1 MKLLLALPL
10 VLALADGGLTLEE
23 FRKLH
28 QDLKP
33 RRDELWRSIPW
44 KTSLLDARDQAV
56 REKKPLFMWSMNG
69 SPLGCG

>member
-10 VLALADGGLTLEE
+10 ALVLADGGLSNED

-28 QDLKP
+28 DELRP

-44 KTSLLDARDQAV
+44 KTSLLEARDLAV
-56 REKKPLFMWSMNG
+56 RERKPLFMWSMNG

>member
-10 VLALADGGLTLEE
+10 ALVLVGAGLSPEE

-28 QDLKP
+28 DELRP

-44 KTSLLDARDQAV
+44 KTSLLDARDLAL
-56 REKKPLFMWSMNG
+56 RERKPLFMWSMNG

>member
-1 MKLLLALPL
+1 MKLLLAIP
-10 VLALADGGLTLEE
+10 LALFLTDGGLTIEE

-28 QDLKP
+28 EELRP

-44 KTSLLDARDQAV
+44 KTSLLEARDLAV
-56 REKKPLFMWSMNG
+56 RERKPLFMWSMNG

>member
-1 MKLLLALPL
+1 MKLLIAIPLAFL
-10 VLALADGGLTLEE
+10 LAGGGLTPEE
-23 FRKLH
+23 FAKLH

-44 KTSLLDARDQAV
+44 KTSLLEAREQAV
-56 REKKPLFMWSMNG
+56 RERKPLFMWSMNG

>member
-10 VLALADGGLTLEE
+10 AFFLADDGLSPEV

-28 QDLKP
+28 DELRP

-44 KTSLLDARDQAV
+44 KTSLLEARDLAV
-56 REKKPLFMWSMNG
+56 RERKPLFMWSMNG